1 MLRMVP
7 LPRFTG
13 EDEAAATC
21 NALIPPMPRKGVRKD
36 ARLSTGFGGGGGGP
50 AEGRWRGRLPG

>member
-1 MLRMVP
+1 MVP
-7 LPRFTG
+7 LLRFTA
-13 EDEAAATC
+13 EDEAVATC